1 MQQNYT
7 TFIDRSAKI
16 AAINEELLNARTHRS
31 GYRPPYRAFKRVA
44 GNGVKRFEQR
54 TIRYLK

>member
-16 AAINEELLNARTHRS
+16 AAINEELLKLERKLATPERTVQDIVRHI
-31 GYRPPYRAFKRVA
+31 
-44 GNGVKRFEQR
+44 EL
-54 TIRYLK
+54 LKELQETE